1 MAHWTATTTTNAS
14 PCRLLTVLTH
24 PDEIR
29 GWSPVEFELDDPS
42 GRRLEAGT
50 RTRVT
55 GTVAGVRVSFDV
67 EVTSA
72 DEHGLE
78 LTADGPVALDVRYGL
93 APAPDGAELSAS
105 VRLRNGRSLTGRL
118 VGRAAAAL
126 LSAGALDSAT
136 GRIAKHAER

>member
-1 MAHWTATTTTNAS
+1 MAHWTATTTANAS

-29 GWSPVEFELDDPS
+29 GWSPVEFELEDLR

-50 RTRVT
+50 RTRVS
-55 GTVAGVRVSFDV
+55 GTVAGVSVSFDV

-72 DEHGLE
+72 DERGLE
-78 LTADGPVALDVRYGL
+78 LTADGPIGLDVRYGL
-93 APAPDGAELSAS
+93 APAPEGAEMSVS
-105 VRLRNGRSLTGRL
+105 VRLRRGGSLTGRL

-126 LSAGALDSAT
+126 LSAGALDSAA
-136 GRIAKHAER
+136 GRIARHAQQ

>member
-1 MAHWTATTTTNAS
+1 MALWTATTTANAS

-29 GWSPVEFELDDPS
+29 GWSPVEFELEDLR

-50 RTRVT
+50 RTRVS

-72 DEHGLE
+72 DERGLE
-78 LTADGPVALDVRYGL
+78 LTADGPIGLDVRYGL
-93 APAPDGAELSAS
+93 APAPEGAEMSVS
-105 VRLRNGRSLTGRL
+105 VRLRRGGSLTGRL

-126 LSAGALDSAT
+126 LSAGALDSAA
-136 GRIAKHAER
+136 GRIARHAQR